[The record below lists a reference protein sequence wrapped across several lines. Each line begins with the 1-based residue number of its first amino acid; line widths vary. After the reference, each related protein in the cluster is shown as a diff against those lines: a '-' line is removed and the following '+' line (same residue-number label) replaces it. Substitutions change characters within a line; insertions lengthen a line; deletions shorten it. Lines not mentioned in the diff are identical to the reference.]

1 MADGGVS
8 IVARLV
14 HLRKQAHNLSSVVL
28 QEAKK
33 SAGMVVFRKQN
44 LLGYN

>member
-1 MADGGVS
+1 MGDGGVS
-8 IVARLV
+8 IAARLV
-14 HLRKQAHNLSSVVL
+14 HPRKQAHNLSPVVL

-33 SAGMVVFRKQN
+33 SAGKVVFRKQN